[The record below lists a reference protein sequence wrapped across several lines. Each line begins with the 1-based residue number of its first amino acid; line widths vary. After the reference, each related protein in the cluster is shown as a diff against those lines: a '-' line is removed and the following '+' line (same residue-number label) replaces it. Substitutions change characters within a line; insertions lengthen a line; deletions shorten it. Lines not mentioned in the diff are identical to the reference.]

1 MVTEDGRGSATSE
14 AGPQGT
20 EQGWALRARE
30 LDAPG
35 PRKRVPTA
43 QASLLR

>member
-1 MVTEDGRGSATSE
+1 MVTEDGRDSATSE

-30 LDAPG
+30 LEAPA
-35 PRKRVPTA
+35 VPTA